1 MPWYEEAT
9 SCSFSKQWFEF
20 CVSQTSS
27 CKLCPWAASKA
38 TVGSSSC
45 GSLDPGCLGTGSF
58 RGTNSTLNTLQLWQ
72 MTFPRCYLSFK
83 MDSIAGVLFFQLTQ
97 HVLFTAGSRNIY
109 VTFGLTTSNHIP
121 PPSFVLLPC
130 WSWKCN
136 LLLFCLCCS
145 INYWI
150 LPCFI
155 SSEPGS
161 CCSCSKQVFCTF
173 ISFTFNVQIIFSA
186 DHKKKKWQGHM
197 GFFGCWIYMTVLIQ
211 VVNSNRNILFL
222 KESTAKVLALVPS
235 LGSW

>member
-121 PPSFVLLPC
+121 PLFCFIALLVMEVQPPIVL
-130 WSWKCN
+130 S
-136 LLLFCLCCS
+136 LLLYKL
-145 INYWI
+145 
-150 LPCFI
+150 L
-155 SSEPGS
+155 
-161 CCSCSKQVFCTF
+161 
-173 ISFTFNVQIIFSA
+173 
-186 DHKKKKWQGHM
+186 
-197 GFFGCWIYMTVLIQ
+197 
-211 VVNSNRNILFL
+211 NIAMFHQFRARQLL
-222 KESTAKVLALVPS
+222 QL
-235 LGSW
+235 